1 MGTKPERNNPTLEG
15 PDGELDRKIYDAMR
29 LKGWVIPQT
38 VEDVLRAEAELDGDD
53 GCDDLPAELM
63 DPYAILHRESARPIK
78 VRPLHS
84 AGDRE
89 AEKYLARAARDGREI
104 PPEIEERMKRDRAT
118 AEGVGGSDDEGT

>member
-1 MGTKPERNNPTLEG
+1 MGTKSERNDPTPGG
-15 PDGELDRKIYDAMR
+15 PDDELDRKIYDAMR

-38 VEDVLRAEAELDGDD
+38 VEDVLRAEAELDDE

-63 DPYAILHRESARPIK
+63 DPYAILRRETARPIK

-89 AEKYLARAARDGREI
+89 AEKHLARAARDGGEI

-118 AEGVGGSDDEGT
+118 AEGVGGSGDEGT